1 MFGCISMAETIAVVS
16 NWLYKPW
23 SRREWT
29 AVAVGE
35 IERDDSH
42 QLETATVKSVSIILQ
57 LRKID
62 TGISWSKLKDEN
74 INLG

>member
-1 MFGCISMAETIAVVS
+1 M
-16 NWLYKPW
+16 
-23 SRREWT
+23 
-29 AVAVGE
+29 AVGE